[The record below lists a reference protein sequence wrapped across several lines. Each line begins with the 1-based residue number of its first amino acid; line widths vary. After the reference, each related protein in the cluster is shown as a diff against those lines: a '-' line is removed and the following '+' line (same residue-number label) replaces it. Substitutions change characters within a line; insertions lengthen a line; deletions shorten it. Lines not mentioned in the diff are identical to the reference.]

1 MPEKGVFIEKV
12 ANKRSLRDFIG
23 VPWNVYGETDNW
35 VPPLKIERQMALS
48 PSQGVF
54 QHLSWSGWVAY
65 ENGVPVGR
73 ISAQIDQSHLSKRGD
88 KTGFFG
94 FLEAVDKQSI
104 FSELFKRAENWLKER
119 GMTQVMGPFSLNIN
133 QEVGLLVDGFD
144 TDPYFMMPNG
154 LHYYASHLENLAY
167 KKEMDL
173 YAYMIKA
180 SFQPPKVMCKL
191 IGSMPKSMTIRSINK
206 KDLTNELEIIRNI
219 FNDAWSENWG
229 FIPFGK
235 TEFQT
240 IGREMLML
248 IPDSFIQIASIE
260 GEPAAF
266 IVLLPN
272 VNEAV
277 KDLNGKL
284 WPTGWIKLLYRLKI
298 TYPKSARIPLMGVR
312 KKYHDTKLGPGL
324 ALSVVNAL
332 RKPAT
337 LNLIDDV
344 EMSWILENNSA
355 MSNIIKILGGYRSK
369 TYRVYKKNL

>member
-1 MPEKGVFIEKV
+1 MSGEGIFIEKV
-12 ANKRSLRDFIG
+12 VNKRSLRDFIG
-23 VPWNVYGETDNW
+23 VPWNVYDETDNW
-35 VPPLKIERQMALS
+35 VAPLKIERQMALS
-48 PSQGVF
+48 PSQGIF
-54 QHLSWSGWVAY
+54 QHLNWSGWVAY
-65 ENGVPVGR
+65 ENGIPVGR
-73 ISAQIDQSHLSKRGD
+73 ISAQIDQNHLSKRGD

-94 FLEAVDKQSI
+94 FLEGIDKQDI
-104 FSELFKRAENWLKER
+104 FSALFKRAENWLREN
-119 GMTQVMGPFSLNIN
+119 GMSQVMGPFSLNIN

-144 TDPYFMMPNG
+144 TDPFFMMPNG
-154 LHYYASHLENLAY
+154 LKYYASHLENLAY
-167 KKEMDL
+167 QKEIDL
-173 YAYMIKA
+173 YAYMIKTD
-180 SFQPPKVMCKL
+180 FQPPKVMRKL
-191 IGSMPKSMTIRSINK
+191 IRSMPKSMTVRSINK
-206 KDLTNELEIIRNI
+206 KDLANELEIIRNI

-229 FIPFGK
+229 FIPFEK

-240 IGREMLML
+240 IGKEMLMI
-248 IPDSFIQIASIE
+248 IPETFIQIASIE
-260 GEPAAF
+260 GKPAAF

-298 TYPKSARIPLMGVR
+298 TYPRSARIPLMGVR

-324 ALSVVNAL
+324 ALTVVNAL

-337 LNLIDDV
+337 INLIEDV

-369 TYRVYKKNL
+369 TYRVYKKTL

>member
-1 MPEKGVFIEKV
+1 MSGEGIFIEKV
-12 ANKRSLRDFIG
+12 VNKRSLRDFIG
-23 VPWNVYGETDNW
+23 VPWNVYDETDNW
-35 VPPLKIERQMALS
+35 VAPLKIERQMALS
-48 PSQGVF
+48 PSQGIF
-54 QHLSWSGWVAY
+54 QHLNWSGWVAY
-65 ENGVPVGR
+65 ENGIPVGR
-73 ISAQIDQSHLSKRGD
+73 ISAQIDQNHLSKRGD

-94 FLEAVDKQSI
+94 FLEGIDKQDI
-104 FSELFKRAENWLKER
+104 FSALFKRAENWLREN
-119 GMTQVMGPFSLNIN
+119 GMSQVMGPFSLNIN

-144 TDPYFMMPNG
+144 TDPFFMMPNG
-154 LHYYASHLENLAY
+154 LKYYASHLENLAY
-167 KKEMDL
+167 QKEIDL

-180 SFQPPKVMCKL
+180 NFQPPKVMRKL
-191 IGSMPKSMTIRSINK
+191 IRSMPKSMTVRSINK
-206 KDLTNELEIIRNI
+206 KDLANELEIIRNI

-229 FIPFGK
+229 FIPFEK

-240 IGREMLML
+240 IGKEMLMI
-248 IPDSFIQIASIE
+248 IPETFIQIASIE
-260 GEPAAF
+260 GKPAAF

-298 TYPKSARIPLMGVR
+298 TYPRSARIPLMGVR

-324 ALSVVNAL
+324 ALTVVNAL

-337 LNLIDDV
+337 INLIEDV

-369 TYRVYKKNL
+369 TYRVYKKTL